1 MNNEKTPIVSVIIP
15 CYNAELYLEK
25 AVESVLSQ
33 TFSDLEC
40 IIVNDGSTDNTRQV
54 SEALMQRDSR
64 IRYFYKENGG
74 LNAARNFGIRH
85 ARGEWIQHLDSDD
98 WLHED
103 KIRFQLECSQRLG
116 GEEKVVLYSDY
127 EVVWQNPNGNVVKR
141 VVNLIGDLTS
151 EQLLERMIKWSF
163 KANIPLHANNTLF
176 KKAVFEEKMFNETF
190 RAFGDVELFV
200 DLLLKNVNF
209 IYTPLVGMFYRVH
222 QSNLSKD
229 KVRIRYAYIRYLEEI
244 REKDKELLQLCPN
257 IGKLIKEAIIEND
270 KDMFNKLIDL
280 IRSTKIPVYF
290 STRRVPINNILMLK
304 LAYFLNLRLPDHE
317 EKLTAQFFIRE
328 LKRIV
333 RRGVH
338 FLFKLPA
345 RIF

>member
-1 MNNEKTPIVSVIIP
+1 MPPLVSVIIP
-15 CYNAELYLEK
+15 CFNSEHYIEQ
-25 AVESVLSQ
+25 AVDSVLSQ

-40 IIVNDGSTDNTRQV
+40 IIVDDGSTDNTRQV
-54 SEALMQRDSR
+54 SEALMQGDSR

-103 KIRFQLECSQRLG
+103 KIRFQLKCSQRLG
-116 GEEKVVLYSDY
+116 REEKVVLYSDY
-127 EVVWQNPNGNVVKR
+127 EVVWQNTNGNVVKR
-141 VVNLIGDLTS
+141 VVNLIGDLTN

-163 KANIPLHANNTLF
+163 KPNIPLHVNNTLF
-176 KKAVFEEKMFNETF
+176 KKAVFEEKMYNETF

-209 IYTPLVGMFYRVH
+209 IYTPMVGMFYRIH
-222 QSNLSKD
+222 QSNLSRD
-229 KVRIRYAYIRYLEEI
+229 NTRIIYAYIRYIEEI
-244 REKDKELLQLCPN
+244 QKKDKELLQLCPN
-257 IGKLIKEAIIEND
+257 MGKLIKEAIIEKD
-270 KDMFNKLIDL
+270 KDRFNKLINL

-290 STRRVPINNILMLK
+290 SNRRVPIKNILMLK

-317 EKLTAQFFIRE
+317 ETLTSQILFRARKLR
-328 LKRIV
+328 RIV
-333 RRGVH
+333 LRGAN
-338 FLFKLPA
+338 FLFKLPG